1 MQQQIHS
8 RARRA
13 RHSLGSALLVL
24 ALGLSA
30 GAADDTL
37 GYVSSLAGEATAQ
50 RAGEDVR
57 ALACGDPIYAD
68 DTLRTGA
75 DSRVGVM
82 LEDVAA
88 HLSAS
93 TQVALGRT
101 ELATPAARLESG
113 MVRVIDPRESGSAAR
128 LAVLDAAAQ
137 VVGNDAEA
145 YLFTEKVGPYAML
158 CEWDAPLPVERG
170 GEAPRTAGP
179 GECVIAKPTEPL
191 YTAKAHEQRIPA
203 APDELCDFE
212 VAAGNPLDHLNPRD
226 VAAPG
231 LPSGADFQALAY
243 QGPGYRSCEVGGPAC
258 GLGLPVVA
266 EPGNA
271 LTGVDL
277 PNDGG
282 GLP

>member
-8 RARRA
+8 RAGRTRTG
-13 RHSLGSALLVL
+13 LGAALLVL
-24 ALGLSA
+24 GLALPV
-30 GAADDTL
+30 GAADETL

-50 RAGEDVR
+50 RAGEEPR
-57 ALACGDPIYAD
+57 ALACGDPVYAD
-68 DTLRTGA
+68 DTLRTAA

-101 ELATPAARLESG
+101 EIETPSARLESG
-113 MVRVIDPRESGSAAR
+113 MVRVIDPRESGNAAQ

-145 YLFTEKVGPYAML
+145 YLFAEKVGPYAML
-158 CEWDAPLPVERG
+158 CEWDAPLPVSRG
-170 GEAPRTAGP
+170 EEGPHTADP

-191 YTAKAHEQRIPA
+191 YTAKAHDQRIPA
-203 APDELCDFE
+203 APDELCDFD
-212 VAAGNPLDHLNPRD
+212 VAAGSPLDHLNPRD
-226 VAAPG
+226 VAGPG
-231 LPSGADFQALAY
+231 LPTGADFQALAY
-243 QGPGYRSCEVGGPAC
+243 QGPGYMSCEIGGPAC

-266 EPGNA
+266 APGGA
-271 LTGVDL
+271 VTGTDL

-282 GLP
+282 VLP